1 MFGYCDKSLIL
12 TILPLPN
19 SVTISDDHCKQ
30 AQSRRYTNEA
40 TSSLLL
46 AARTMPRLLT
56 WRHQALMAKTTIVAA
71 MFTVCERERS
81 WRARGDGGGSGG
93 EKLLVW
99 KREKM
104 NRRCPSITRASEAVG
119 PSDGRIGCCVRPY
132 KWTRHEKNGIPF
144 W

>member
-1 MFGYCDKSLIL
+1 MLGYCDKSLIL
-12 TILPLPN
+12 TILPFPN

-71 MFTVCERERS
+71 MFTVCVRERG
-81 WRARGDGGGSGG
+81 AGGRVAMVAAAEGKNCWSGK
-93 EKLLVW
+93 E
-99 KREKM
+99 
-104 NRRCPSITRASEAVG
+104 RR
-119 PSDGRIGCCVRPY
+119 
-132 KWTRHEKNGIPF
+132 
-144 W
+144 